1 MAHGLVNALNIYEV
15 PLIVLGGT
23 VAIKQKSKIVMLDS
37 LVEKYFRGPKKV
49 NIVFVITRKRG
60 RNCRSFVT
68 INLEI
73 INVAIRWSIRLLP
86 MDLLR
91 GALPKFLLSVRQ
103 SKA

>member
-49 NIVFVITRKRG
+49 NIVLSSLGKEAGI
-60 RNCRSFVT
+60 
-68 INLEI
+68 
-73 INVAIRWSIRLLP
+73 A
-86 MDLLR
+86 
-91 GALPKFLLSVRQ
+91 GALSLLI
-103 SKA
+103 